1 MKSMSGK
8 ELAKLLE
15 SDGWILRRTK
25 GSHHIYGKE
34 GEDARISVPIHSNQD
49 LKIGLLR
56 KILKIA
62 GMLNSSSSETINDPN
77 LDNIESEEAD
87 E

>member
-1 MKSMSGK
+1 MSGK

-15 SDGWILRRTK
+15 SDGWILRRIN
-25 GSHHIYGKE
+25 GSHYIYGKE
-34 GEDARISVPIHSNQD
+34 GEDARISVPIHRNQD
-49 LKIGLLR
+49 LKVGLLR

-62 GMLNSSSSETINDPN
+62 GMLDSSSSEAIDNPN
-77 LDNIESEEAD
+77 LDNIESEKTD